1 MLNVFTHAYNNVLN
15 VLNVLTRASSSPLS
29 SAGAVNSGFILY
41 SSAAST
47 TGSPLNRHVRASLAH
62 PELPQKYGQV
72 D

>member
-1 MLNVFTHAYNNVLN
+1 MLNVLNVFTYAYNNVLN
-15 VLNVLTRASSSPLS
+15 LLNLLTRTSS

-47 TGSPLNRHVRASLAH
+47 TGSPLNRHVRASLAP
-62 PELPQKYGQV
+62 PELPQKYGRV